1 LAEAINISSS
11 HLSRLLMKETGISFG
26 EILSRIRI
34 ERAKSL
40 LLNGISAKVA
50 SFLVGFRDQSYFTK
64 VFTKIEGI
72 SPSRYIE
79 RFESR
84 SS

>member
-1 LAEAINISSS
+1 MAINISSS

-34 ERAKSL
+34 ARAKSL
-40 LLNGISAKVA
+40 LLNGVSVKVA

-72 SPSRYIE
+72 SPSHYIE
-79 RFESR
+79 QFQSR